1 MKLNF
6 WNKSNDKT
14 TVGKGFLVNL
24 INRAFR
30 PRQMYEASKDDP
42 LVKHAEIRAQDTETQ
57 QMFYGYKRIQAYA
70 DSENLY
76 NNNNAGST
84 IDICIRLTVGES
96 GGVPQFT
103 GDNAKENQDRFDA
116 WKKKCGFYE
125 DENYIDML
133 KLILHSVKIKGD
145 CLILLDPVLTGGKL
159 RVFDADQITPIS
171 PADFEKWC
179 TDVGG
184 FDGDS
189 VPENRWRQVEGA
201 VVNTQGRCIGW
212 FVTMKRNRAS
222 VALADAAFIPMGVG
236 IRVSSRKI
244 LTQYRGEPILLPNL
258 PITKSTHDLMGSE
271 VQGAKNASELSLAVI
286 EGEDKVG
293 DQAAALLNGLSN
305 EKATEGTGITA
316 DQLKEIREKTQGG
329 NTFEALAGKSAIG
342 RFPHGTQIQS
352 LDNANRPSVS
362 IQEWMNNLSDMN
374 GHRYGVMSCLAR
386 GHSEH
391 SYSAGQMEL
400 AISWVTLEE
409 DQKMLERYVVDY
421 ICAIMFPGATY
432 IVKWPKAFD
441 IDPMKSEQTNRLK
454 LQNGGM
460 TFREYLGPR
469 YLEKFDQMAYEKK
482 ELEKRNL
489 NNLSIFQSNAGNQLD
504 TPKEPSENEERK
516 EN

>member
-1 MKLNF
+1 MKLDF
-6 WNKSNDKT
+6 WNKSKDMM
-14 TVGKGFLVNL
+14 TVGKGFLVDL
-24 INRAFR
+24 IGRAFR

-42 LVKHAEIRAQDTETQ
+42 TIKHAEIRAQDTETQ
-57 QMFYGYKRIQAYA
+57 QMFYGWKRIVAYA

-76 NNNNAGST
+76 NNDSAGST
-84 IDICIRLTVGES
+84 IDICIRLTIGNA

-133 KLILHSVKIKGD
+133 KLILHAVKIKGD
-145 CLILLDPVLTGGKL
+145 CIVLLDPVLTNNKL
-159 RVFDADQITPIS
+159 RVFDADQITPVS
-171 PADFEKWC
+171 PADFIQWC
-179 TDVGG
+179 DKVGG
-184 FDGDS
+184 YDGEQKQ
-189 VPENRWRQVEGA
+189 ENRWRQVEGA

-212 FVTMKRNRAS
+212 FVTMLRNRAA
-222 VALADAAFIPMGVG
+222 VALSDAAFIPMGIG
-236 IRVSSRKI
+236 IRVSSRKM

-258 PITKSTHDLMGSE
+258 PITKSTHDLIGSE
-271 VQGAKNASELSLAVI
+271 VQGAKNAAELSLAVI
-286 EGEDKVG
+286 DGEDSVG
-293 DQAAALLNGLSN
+293 DQAAALLNGMTSDQ
-305 EKATEGTGITA
+305 ASEGTGITA
-316 DQLKEIREKTQGG
+316 EQLEEIRKKTQGS

-342 RFPHGTQIQS
+342 HFRHGTQIQS
-352 LDNANRPSVS
+352 LDNTNRPSMS
-362 IQEWMNNLSDMN
+362 IQEWMNNLSDVN
-374 GHRYGVMSCLAR
+374 AHRYGVMSCLGR

-400 AISWVTLEE
+400 TISWVTLGE

-421 ICAIMFPGATY
+421 ICNIMFPGASY

-469 YLEKFDQMAYEKK
+469 YLEIFDQMAFEKQ

-489 NNLSIFQSNAGNQLD
+489 NNLSIFQSNAGNQMD
-504 TPKEPSENEERK
+504 TPSEPSDNEPRK